1 MAAKL
6 RIYVDGHRPKNA
18 DELDDL
24 NRALARLADVHGVAL
39 DKITLQWAS
48 NTDQFSAFYATN
60 RVLPI
65 DG

>member
-6 RIYVDGHRPKNA
+6 RIYVDGPMPKNA

-24 NRALARLADVHGVAL
+24 NRALNRLTEVHGVELKKVA
-39 DKITLQWAS
+39 LQWAS
-48 NTDQFSAFYATN
+48 NSKQFSAFYSTD
-60 RVLPI
+60 RILPI